1 MKSSVA
7 ESAIDRNTKSLS
19 VCWISGINDPGEWD
33 PPPGVFTTVYVDVS
47 CPNHDY
53 D

>member
-1 MKSSVA
+1 VTNVDNPDSSPPA
-7 ESAIDRNTKSLS
+7 
-19 VCWISGINDPGEWD
+19 PGA
-33 PPPGVFTTVYVDVS
+33 FTTVYVDVS